1 MSQYSIN
8 LQSTMREAE
17 LHAELKFGGF
27 SNNDDNLNLS
37 LDNEKK
43 QYLSFKPLIDKYNRI
58 LSEAQQ
64 SFVSDLNGIQS
75 ELTSSREYILRLFQ
89 EKKDLTERISSLQID
104 LATQQKISEG
114 NAKQYNDFVMSGDKS
129 QVVIIK

>member
-1 MSQYSIN
+1 
-8 LQSTMREAE
+8 MREAE